1 MRMIYSYNRL
11 WKMLI
16 NKRMT
21 KMEMRKMAGISTNIL
36 ANMGKD
42 EPVSMETLAR
52 VSTALQCRLDDV
64 VEISNEGEH
73 NAKC

>member
-1 MRMIYSYNRL
+1 
-11 WKMLI
+11 
-16 NKRMT
+16 
-21 KMEMRKMAGISTNIL
+21 MAGISTNIL

-42 EPVSMETLAR
+42 EPVSMETLAKA
-52 VSTALQCRLDDV
+52 STALQCRLDDV